1 EEPAEL
7 EGYGPIDPE
16 TARRLAGTATS
27 FLRVLTHPHTG
38 IVLDVSSTP
47 FRVPAALKKYL
58 RLRDGTCRFPGCNR
72 SAGHSDLDHTI
83 DKQFGGPT
91 TATNLHSLSPAH
103 HNLKHFSDWKAT
115 ADPDGTVH
123 WTSPAGKHYATDPAT
138 RIRPHLQQTETPPPA
153 PSPPDEP
160 LSDPWNTT
168 WNTDGT
174 NPQPF

>member
-1 EEPAEL
+1 
-7 EGYGPIDPE
+7 
-16 TARRLAGTATS
+16 
-27 FLRVLTHPHTG
+27 
-38 IVLDVSSTP
+38 
-47 FRVPAALKKYL
+47 
-58 RLRDGTCRFPGCNR
+58 
-72 SAGHSDLDHTI
+72 
-83 DKQFGGPT
+83 
-91 TATNLHSLSPAH
+91 
-103 HNLKHFSDWKAT
+103 T